1 MKKKIILFWDT
12 LLKGGEM
19 KFSNFGIYKTHV
31 TTQIKICQKILCE
44 LQALKF

>member
-1 MKKKIILFWDT
+1 
-12 LLKGGEM
+12 M

-44 LQALKF
+44 LQALKILGLISIDFSA